1 MDYMPTLPS
10 TKRGNECVFMVV
22 DRFSKM
28 VIMTS
33 WKKNIN
39 AEATTNIFFEHV

>member
-1 MDYMPTLPS
+1 
-10 TKRGNECVFMVV
+10 MVV

-28 VIMTS
+28 TIMTS

-39 AEATTNIFFEHV
+39 AEATTNIFFERVWVHFGMPQTIVLD